1 MIIQFT
7 FAIGEPNSGKG
18 VIVNAFRESFG
29 SYIDEFDANNLLY
42 NPNNGQDEAKKLAWL
57 TDIIGV
63 RICFSNEIRIQKKGN
78 SNTQKSIDGCLFKS
92 LSSGSDKMKIR
103 TNGKDQN
110 DFVNRSTM
118 YLFVNDMPNIKPC
131 DNAVIMR
138 CKVIPFQKSF
148 LTNPDP
154 KNNKQAKSDT
164 SIKIKF
170 STDEYKNSLL
180 FLMIDTYK
188 TLITHEKEF
197 GGSIDTPNII
207 NSEIKKWMIN
217 DNNNF
222 FDKINEAFEIT
233 NNPSDITPTN
243 KIIEYIINNS
253 NINMSVTKIGIE
265 INKLIALD
273 EKDKI
278 IKKQKYKI
286 GIKSI
291 IHEL

>member
-1 MIIQFT
+1 
-7 FAIGEPNSGKG
+7 
-18 VIVNAFRESFG
+18 
-29 SYIDEFDANNLLY
+29 
-42 NPNNGQDEAKKLAWL
+42 
-57 TDIIGV
+57 
-63 RICFSNEIRIQKKGN
+63 
-78 SNTQKSIDGCLFKS
+78 
-92 LSSGSDKMKIR
+92 MKIR